1 MSTYDYDMIIIGG
14 GAAGLTV
21 AAGAAQLGAKTALI
35 EKDRLGGDCLFY
47 GCVPSKTLI
56 KSAKVYYYARHLE
69 KFGLPHTDIPPCDLK
84 AVMSQIQDVI
94 AQVGV
99 HDSVER
105 FESLGVE
112 VIFGNPEFVS
122 DHEVDIGGKS
132 LSSSHFTIA
141 TGSRPMVIPID
152 GLHQTGFVTNVETF
166 SLESLPSRLVVLGAG
181 PIGAELAH
189 AFVRLGS
196 QVTLVDVLDYPL
208 SFEDYDMAEVVIKQ
222 MVSDG
227 ITLRM
232 GSKAN
237 KAYKEGHEK
246 VLVIEDKDG
255 KEEAIPCDEILLA
268 TGRRPNI
275 EGLSLE
281 AAGVNYTN
289 KGIETD
295 QRMRTNRKHIYA
307 AGDVNG
313 RLPFTHIAGAEGS
326 TIVRNAIMHIPGKI
340 DYNKTPWVIFTDP
353 EIASVG
359 YNEKRAQQEG
369 IEYDIHAENFE
380 EIDRAL
386 AESEYEGRMKIL
398 TQAGS
403 DKIIGVQIAG
413 LHAGELIGSSILA
426 INKRLKLSD
435 LATPIYAYP
444 TLSEIHK
451 KSSGKYYA
459 EKIFSP
465 KVKGILKFLFG
476 YQG

>member
-1 MSTYDYDMIIIGG
+1 MIIIGG

-35 EKDRLGGDCLFY
+35 DKDRLGGDCLFY

-56 KSAKVYYYARHLE
+56 KSAKVYHYATHLE
-69 KFGLPHTDIPPCDLK
+69 KFGLPRADIPPCNLK
-84 AVMSQIQDVI
+84 AVMSHVHDVI
-94 AQVGV
+94 SQVGT

-105 FESLGVE
+105 FEGLGVD
-112 VIFGNPEFVS
+112 VIFGTPEFVS
-122 DHEVDIGGKS
+122 DHEVDVDGRI

-141 TGSRPMVIPID
+141 TGSRPMVIPIE
-152 GLHQTGFVTNVETF
+152 GLHQTGFITNVETF
-166 SLESLPSRLVVLGAG
+166 SLEKLPARLVVLGTG

-208 SFEDYDMAEVVIKQ
+208 SFEDFDMAEVVIKQ
-222 MVSDG
+222 MVGDG
-227 ITLRM
+227 IALRM

-246 VLVIEDKDG
+246 ILVIEDKDG
-255 KEEAIPCDEILLA
+255 KEEAIRCDEILLA

-281 AAGVNYTN
+281 AAGVNYTS

-313 RLPFTHIAGAEGS
+313 KLPFTHIAGAEGS

-359 YNEKRAQQEG
+359 YNEKRAQEEG
-369 IEYDIHAENFE
+369 LEYDIHAENFE

-413 LHAGELIGSSILA
+413 LHAGELIGASILA
-426 INKRLKLSD
+426 VNKRMKLSD

>member
-1 MSTYDYDMIIIGG
+1 MSNYDYDMIIIGG

-56 KSAKVYYYARHLE
+56 KSAKVYHYARHLE
-69 KFGLPHTDIPPCDLK
+69 KFGLPRTDIPPCDLK
-84 AVMSQIQDVI
+84 AVMSHVQGVI
-94 AQVGV
+94 AQVAV

-122 DHEVDIGGKS
+122 DHEVDVAGKT

-141 TGSRPMVIPID
+141 TGSRPMVIPIE
-152 GLHQTGFVTNVETF
+152 GVHQTGFITNVETF
-166 SLESLPSRLVVLGAG
+166 SLETLPARLAVLGAG

-196 QVTLVDVLDYPL
+196 QVTLIDVLDYPL
-208 SFEDYDMAEVVIKQ
+208 NFEDHDMAEIVVKQ

-237 KAYKEGHEK
+237 KAFKEGHEK

-255 KEEAIPCDEILLA
+255 KEEAIRCDEILLA

-281 AAGVNYTN
+281 VAGVNYTN

-295 QRMRTNRKHIYA
+295 QRMRTNKKHIYA
-307 AGDVNG
+307 A
-313 RLPFTHIAGAEGS
+313 
-326 TIVRNAIMHIPGKI
+326 
-340 DYNKTPWVIFTDP
+340 
-353 EIASVG
+353 
-359 YNEKRAQQEG
+359 
-369 IEYDIHAENFE
+369 
-380 EIDRAL
+380 
-386 AESEYEGRMKIL
+386 
-398 TQAGS
+398 
-403 DKIIGVQIAG
+403 
-413 LHAGELIGSSILA
+413 
-426 INKRLKLSD
+426 
-435 LATPIYAYP
+435 
-444 TLSEIHK
+444 
-451 KSSGKYYA
+451 
-459 EKIFSP
+459 
-465 KVKGILKFLFG
+465 
-476 YQG
+476 